1 MAPSFVTLTVVLANI
16 GNVNVPACNDQAFK
30 LCQRPVEQRAA
41 QAFQALRP
49 DVTALIEVL
58 PPDLCQRAPS
68 ANPANLCSGPLDPPS
83 QVDRIFGGARPQHCD
98 DRYGWDCLTVDP
110 ARVRLAPV
118 FDTRP
123 SPASCDDDG
132 FTVNVG
138 RVRVRG
144 WPVTVTVA
152 HPHSSSVPCRAD
164 QVLDLFEQ
172 ALPADGAAIV
182 AGDFNLDPFREEDAS
197 VEAFRAHVPSRFTW
211 ASDDTITSVPAAPS
225 QTDPTGTTL
234 DNDTALD
241 PPGPLGQRTID
252 HVVVGGGVRG
262 GCEVKRVDGGGGM
275 DHRAQV
281 CRLDVPTPEVRV
293 RRRGCRVGVTF
304 SPAPPAGLQAVR
316 FSVGHG
322 PRVVT
327 DRTAPYAARVER
339 TTAVRVRPVLANGRG
354 PVSARQV
361 RHC

>member
-1 MAPSFVTLTVVLANI
+1 MPSSLATLTVVLANV
-16 GNVNVPACNDQAFK
+16 GNVNVAACSDQAFK
-30 LCQRPVEQRAA
+30 LCQRAVEQRVAA
-41 QAFQALRP
+41 ALQALRP
-49 DVTALIEVL
+49 DITALIELL
-58 PPDLCQRAPS
+58 PPSLCERAPS
-68 ANPANLCSGPLDPPS
+68 ANPANLCSAPLEPAS
-83 QVDRIFGGARPQHCD
+83 QVDRLFGAARPTRCD

-110 ARVRLAPV
+110 GRVRLAPV

-152 HPHSSSVPCRAD
+152 HPHSTAVACRAD
-164 QVLDLFEQ
+164 QVRDLFEQ

-182 AGDFNLDPFREEDAS
+182 AGDFNLDPFREQDAS
-197 VEAFRAHVPSRFTW
+197 VDAFRESVPSRFAW
-211 ASDDTITSVPAAPS
+211 ASDDTITSIPAAPS

-234 DNDTALD
+234 DGGVALD
-241 PPGPLGQRTID
+241 PPGPFRQRTID
-252 HVVVGGGVRG
+252 HVMVGGGVRG
-262 GCEVKRVDGGGGM
+262 ACDVRRIDGGGGM

-293 RRRGCRVGVTF
+293 RRRACRVAVSF
-304 SPAPPAGLQAVR
+304 APAPPAGLQAVR
-316 FSVGHG
+316 FAVGHG

-327 DRTAPYAARVER
+327 DRTAPYSARVER
-339 TTAVRVRPVLANGRG
+339 TTTVTIRPVMANGRG
-354 PVSARQV
+354 PVSV
-361 RHC
+361 RRVRRC